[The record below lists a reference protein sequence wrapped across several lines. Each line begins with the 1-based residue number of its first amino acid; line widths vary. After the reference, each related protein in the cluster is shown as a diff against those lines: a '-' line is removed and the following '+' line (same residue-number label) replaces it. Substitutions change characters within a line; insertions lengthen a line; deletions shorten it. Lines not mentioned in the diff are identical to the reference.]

1 MKAISVTDLS
11 QGIVQGKVL
20 KTDLKRAWGGQEE
33 GQFFKGWQLSGLERL
48 IGCSEKNKIHMATK
62 ALQWQRGD
70 CIIMVNESRHQNKG
84 CLRPRDLQRV
94 KNWTHSGFGRPSV
107 SGCEKSFMSNFLW
120 GQKVVLPWWSGDS
133 TGWQMFCICVIM
145 FFNSFTWP
153 LQSQTQWLQFVQC
166 YSSQSSRRR
175 LYLHWCPTQRLLQ
188 RYFWV
193 CLNFALRTEK

>member
-94 KNWTHSGFGRPSV
+94 KN
-107 SGCEKSFMSNFLW
+107 
-120 GQKVVLPWWSGDS
+120 
-133 TGWQMFCICVIM
+133 
-145 FFNSFTWP
+145 
-153 LQSQTQWLQFVQC
+153 
-166 YSSQSSRRR
+166 
-175 LYLHWCPTQRLLQ
+175 
-188 RYFWV
+188 
-193 CLNFALRTEK
+193 